1 MIDYETQYLSG
12 ALPLPALDRLM
23 AAHRKLFRGQ
33 RPVCWSDF
41 PEGWFDLIHGVCCG
55 IERMLSDEELARFE
69 VLQIKQKLGSLR
81 LYFRFDR
88 DSPKNQAIREMLSQ
102 ASEMSCVI
110 CEGCGARGALD
121 GNQSGAIALCDEHAC
136 TPSTPFE

>member
-12 ALPLPALDRLM
+12 ALPLPPLDRLI
-23 AAHRKLFRGQ
+23 AAHSKLFRGE
-33 RPVCWSDF
+33 RPVCWSEF

-88 DSPKNQAIREMLSQ
+88 DSPKAQAIREMLGQ
-102 ASEMSCVI
+102 AAEMSCVT
-110 CEGCGARGALD
+110 CEVCGARGALD
-121 GNQSGAIALCDEHAC
+121 SNQSDGMAALRRAC
-136 TPSTPFE
+136 MHSFYPV